1 MSDLSFELHRGE
13 AIGIVGRNGAG
24 KSTLLQLISETVEPT
39 SGSIIS
45 EGKIAALLELGSGFS
60 PEFSGRENIL
70 MNGILNG
77 LTRKE
82 IENKMN
88 KIIAF
93 ADIGVHI
100 DEPLRTYSS
109 GMVVRLAF
117 AVIANVD
124 ADILIIDEALAV
136 GDAFFTQKCMRFIND
151 FRKRGALLFV
161 SHDAQA
167 IMSICDRA
175 LLIENGK
182 QIILGKP
189 KEVIELYTK
198 HLHKEL
204 GSQVSEAEGNISQ
217 KLKENIKENMALEMY
232 KERWMDYRVEARRVF
247 GEKHKVENTLI
258 ITSGQGNEESYG
270 GEKAEIKEAQ
280 VYMIDPEKRRI
291 ESITG
296 GEIIALRINCEA
308 KEDIRNLI
316 LGFILKNSSG
326 LTLLGDN
333 TYNAA
338 LTRDIEVKKG
348 DHIDVD
354 FIFTIPLLPKG
365 DYSITASVAEG
376 NIEEHT
382 ILHWVNDIIILRS
395 ECSNIAAG
403 LAGIPVHSIN
413 IKKYTQEKS

>member
-1 MSDLSFELHRGE
+1 
-13 AIGIVGRNGAG
+13 
-24 KSTLLQLISETVEPT
+24 
-39 SGSIIS
+39 
-45 EGKIAALLELGSGFS
+45 
-60 PEFSGRENIL
+60 
-70 MNGILNG
+70 
-77 LTRKE
+77 
-82 IENKMN
+82 
-88 KIIAF
+88 
-93 ADIGVHI
+93 
-100 DEPLRTYSS
+100 
-109 GMVVRLAF
+109 
-117 AVIANVD
+117 
-124 ADILIIDEALAV
+124 
-136 GDAFFTQKCMRFIND
+136 
-151 FRKRGALLFV
+151 
-161 SHDAQA
+161 
-167 IMSICDRA
+167 
-175 LLIENGK
+175 
-182 QIILGKP
+182 
-189 KEVIELYTK
+189 
-198 HLHKEL
+198 
-204 GSQVSEAEGNISQ
+204 
-217 KLKENIKENMALEMY
+217 MALEMY
-232 KERWMDYRVEARRVF
+232 KEICIDYRVEARRVF

-280 VYMIDPEKRRI
+280 VYMIDPKKRRI

-296 GEIIALRINCEA
+296 GEIIALRINCEE

-413 IKKYTQEKS
+413 IKIYSRKILTMKCLEINPEHGTIIMVAACTGSLFSY